1 MQMTAFALMCSRS
14 KSARFRTSMRRT
26 LWSRIYDRRS
36 FGKAI
41 FLFRMVTF
49 GVEELAVTPLER
61 PDSLD
66 GSVDL
71 FGEGGRLLKL
81 LFVGVIGV
89 LEGRSMGTVKVRNG
103 NWVAAVSPCRKS
115 VVYGLFKEAPIPVGT
130 DGREKGGCSSSS
142 SIVGKA

>member
-1 MQMTAFALMCSRS
+1 M
-14 KSARFRTSMRRT
+14 
-26 LWSRIYDRRS
+26 
-36 FGKAI
+36 G
-41 FLFRMVTF
+41 TF

-66 GSVDL
+66 GKVDL

-115 VVYGLFKEAPIPVGT
+115 VAYGLFKEAPIPVGT

>member
-1 MQMTAFALMCSRS
+1 M
-14 KSARFRTSMRRT
+14 
-26 LWSRIYDRRS
+26 
-36 FGKAI
+36 G
-41 FLFRMVTF
+41 TF

-61 PDSLD
+61 PDGLD
-66 GSVDL
+66 GNVDL

-103 NWVAAVSPCRKS
+103 NWVAAVSSCRKS
-115 VVYGLFKEAPIPVGT
+115 VAYGLKFKEAPIPVGT
-130 DGREKGGCSSSS
+130 DEREKGGCSSSS